1 MEGGAEVGGVV
12 NEEWREKHI
21 SEFYKKWHILPFLSG
36 FSPLLGV
43 TPWEREQGEIEGGE
57 GGETGEEV
65 GFKAG
70 MLPATAKVS
79 LNPLA
84 CLI

>member
-1 MEGGAEVGGVV
+1 MS
-12 NEEWREKHI
+12 RH
-21 SEFYKKWHILPFLSG
+21 
-36 FSPLLGV
+36 
-43 TPWEREQGEIEGGE
+43 EREEGEG

-70 MLPATAKVS
+70 ALPPTAEVS